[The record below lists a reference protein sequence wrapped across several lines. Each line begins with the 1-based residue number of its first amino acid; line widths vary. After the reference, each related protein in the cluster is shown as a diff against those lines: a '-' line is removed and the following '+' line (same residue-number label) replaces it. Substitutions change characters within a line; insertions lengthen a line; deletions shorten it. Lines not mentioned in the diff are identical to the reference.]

1 MPNEPLRAP
10 LEEEAYLD
18 LPAGHGEEELES
30 EVRRARAELDELRRK
45 QEQIEKE
52 KLRLED
58 LSRRQEELETG
69 KAAILEKLERALS
82 VIQRETEENNQ
93 RLEQLQ
99 IIGRT
104 FRDHLHV
111 LQEIHPHSWT
121 ASEAPKELSK
131 GTAALEEARADFTK
145 AQARLLIEAPDSA
158 TAAEIGEMDY
168 EEGAADQGFGYWLK
182 SGFAFT
188 LPLQILGLLAL
199 VVWLLALFGG
209 R

>member
-1 MPNEPLRAP
+1 MPNETTRTPI
-10 LEEEAYLD
+10 EEEPYLD
-18 LPAGHGEEELES
+18 LPTGHGEEELES

-52 KLRLED
+52 KQRLED
-58 LSRRQEELETG
+58 LSRRQEELENG
-69 KAAILEKLERALS
+69 RAALVEKLERALLS
-82 VIQRETEENNQ
+82 IQRETEENNH

-99 IIGRT
+99 VIGRN
-104 FRDHLHV
+104 FRDHLRV
-111 LQEIHPHSWT
+111 LQDIHPHSWT

-131 GTAALEEARADFTK
+131 ASAALEEAKADFSK
-145 AQARLLIEAPDSA
+145 AQARLMIEAPDSP
-158 TAAEIGEMDY
+158 TAAEIGELEY
-168 EEGAADQGFGYWLK
+168 EDNSSEHGFGYWLK

-199 VVWLLALFGG
+199 IVWLLSLFGP

>member
-1 MPNEPLRAP
+1 MPNDISRVPV
-10 LEEEAYLD
+10 EEEPYLD
-18 LPAGHGEEELES
+18 LPAGAGEEELES

-69 KAAILEKLERALS
+69 RTSLIEKLERSLAA
-82 VIQRETEENNQ
+82 IQRETEENNQ

-99 IIGRT
+99 VIGRN
-104 FRDHLHV
+104 FRDHLRT

-121 ASEAPKELSK
+121 ASEAPKEISK
-131 GTAALEEARADFTK
+131 SNAALEEAKADFNK
-145 AQARLLIEAPDSA
+145 AQARIMIEAPDSS
-158 TAAEIGEMDY
+158 TASEILDY
-168 EEGAADQGFGYWLK
+168 EEEAAAEHSFGYWLK

-188 LPLQILGLLAL
+188 LPLQILGLLGL
-199 VVWLLALFGG
+199 IVWLLSIFGS